1 MFEKIL
7 RWFLSFAEKPL
18 KAAFEWLAKFNFT
31 LFFKPEK
38 LFGMESFMADVGT
51 YIAWFSLFLLTCKL
65 LCKYL
70 NVYLFEI
77 DGDSSVP
84 PIFYLK
90 RFAKGV
96 AIILCCTI
104 VYDWVFDIASSL
116 TDRILEVLNFHTFT
130 LGKTNVV
137 IFLCVVIYWIVF
149 ICSSFSIFMNG
160 CRMFFLRCSL
170 PLSASGVIESDN
182 GMFNI
187 YVKKILQTVATM
199 VAQIALL
206 MVSTVPMTSNLLGG
220 IVPDGLAQL
229 FGITLAIYSSKVAKD
244 LNEMFM
250 ISAASGMGHT
260 AAGVARG
267 ATTAVS
273 TVVRAFK
280 R

>member
-7 RWFLSFAEKPL
+7 RWFCNFAAKPL
-18 KAAFEWLAKFNFT
+18 EKAFEWLIGTNFT
-31 LFFKPEK
+31 MFFQPEK
-38 LFGMESFMADVGT
+38 LFGMESFMADIGSH
-51 YIAWFSLFLLTCKL
+51 IALFSLFLLTCKL
-65 LCKYL
+65 LCKFL

-104 VYDWVFDIASSL
+104 VYDWIFSIAKDL
-116 TDRILEVLNFHTFT
+116 ADRILDVLKFHNFSNGTTSTAVF
-130 LGKTNVV
+130 
-137 IFLCVVIYWIVF
+137 FCVLLYWIIF

-170 PLSASGVIESDN
+170 PLTASGVIESDN

-187 YVKKILQTVATM
+187 YVKKIIQTVSTM

-206 MVSTVPMTSNLLGG
+206 MVSTVPMTATVG
-220 IVPDGLAQL
+220 IIPNTLAPL
-229 FGITLAIYSSKVAKD
+229 FGIALAIYSSKVAKD